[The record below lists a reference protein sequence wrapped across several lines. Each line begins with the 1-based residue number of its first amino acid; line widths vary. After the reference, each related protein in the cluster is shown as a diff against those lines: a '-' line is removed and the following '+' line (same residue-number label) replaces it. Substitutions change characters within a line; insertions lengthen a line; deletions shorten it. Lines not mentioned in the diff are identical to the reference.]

1 MEIFSY
7 RINGPRRKI
16 SLKSLL
22 KSALVQDWQTEVMR
36 LSDIDTRTILE
47 ATLFGAGRS
56 LSVEELSE
64 SMQISHGEVIA
75 NLESLQHTM
84 KRRPGGALQLTS
96 VSGRWVM
103 EVKPKLANHIP
114 SSFRTEIPQRLLAAA
129 ALIAYHQPMAQSQ
142 LVDMIGQR
150 AYEHV
155 RDLAHLGLIDR
166 RRDGLSR
173 RLTTTRRF
181 AEMFGC
187 PYAESKKVR
196 KWFREHAAKMG
207 MDGAELAAS
216 LGDGEEEI
224 QDAPE
229 VPVSEDWDE
238 SKAEIINDEEE

>member
-1 MEIFSY
+1 MVS
-7 RINGPRRKI
+7 
-16 SLKSLL
+16 
-22 KSALVQDWQTEVMR
+22 EVD
-36 LSDIDTRTILE
+36 LRTLLE

-56 LSVEELSE
+56 LSVDELAE
-64 SMQISHGEVIA
+64 SMQTTPSEVVT

-84 KRRPGGALQLTS
+84 KRRPGGALQLTD

-114 SSFRTEIPQRLLAAA
+114 SSFRTEVPQRLLAAA

-142 LVDMIGQR
+142 LVDMIGPR
-150 AYEHV
+150 AYDHV

-166 RRDGLSR
+166 RRDGNSR

-187 PYAESKKVR
+187 PYAELKKVR
-196 KWFREHAAKMG
+196 KWFRENAANMG
-207 MDGAELAAS
+207 MDGVELAAS
-216 LGDGEEEI
+216 LGDGGDEI

-238 SKAEIINDEEE
+238 SSAEIIENEEE